1 VADDPVASAGAARG
15 LDVEHGCEGEGCEEG
30 EQVEEGRAVALP
42 TVEGELDSL
51 KDCIASKVRRWRFP
65 SEVTAT
71 ATWSW
76 TLELDPP

>member
-1 VADDPVASAGAARG
+1 M
-15 LDVEHGCEGEGCEEG
+15 
-30 EQVEEGRAVALP
+30 EEGRAVALP